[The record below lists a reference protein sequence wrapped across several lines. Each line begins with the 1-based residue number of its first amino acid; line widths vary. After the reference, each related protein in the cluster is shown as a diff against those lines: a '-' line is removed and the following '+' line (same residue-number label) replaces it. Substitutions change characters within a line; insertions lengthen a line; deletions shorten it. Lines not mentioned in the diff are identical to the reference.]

1 MAINA
6 GGLVTATEF
15 AVHDWTPVIG
25 TGLTAL
31 GAGTSSTGWYTTRN
45 GIVTAEFYFLFAGS
59 PVFASTIALNL
70 PVAADADG
78 IQAAMGSWVFR
89 DTSVPYHYAG
99 TLAIW
104 SGGATSVSFSG
115 AWDGTAPRSRITHTV
130 PFTVAATDILSGK
143 LSYRSA

>member
-1 MAINA
+1 MGIDA
-6 GGLVTATEF
+6 GAYVDAGEF
-15 AVHDWTPVIG
+15 AVHDWTPVIS

-59 PVFASTIALNL
+59 PVFGSTISIDL

-78 IQAAMGSWVFR
+78 IQAAMGSWLFR
-89 DTSVPYHYAG
+89 DTSGPYHYAG

-104 SGGATSVSFSG
+104 SGGATSFTLSG
-115 AWDGTAPRSRITHTV
+115 AWDGTAPRSRVTHAV
-130 PFTVAATDILSGK
+130 PFTVAATDIMSGK